1 MATKTTLQSMKSSG
15 ANEPSSQLPEIVN
28 VIRQQQQYSIVM
40 ANHHQYH
47 QYSVAF
53 LLSSPGLIWEKF
65 LSISA
70 TQSLIYLVNSVRLSV
85 CFPLA
90 LAFNDWCEIAHCK
103 LAVQWVEDWGRHR
116 REELFIQ
123 QHFNWFRFERTR
135 WLPPGSSYSTSFDDL
150 GRNRVSPKL
159 AWINWQPEEI
169 TEFRQLEWMMGLIC
183 GREIFLTRNTS
194 SGGRRTGVCVI
205 PCVGQWASQI

>member
-103 LAVQWVEDWGRHR
+103 LAVQWVEVDTV
-116 REELFIQ
+116 EKSFS
-123 QHFNWFRFERTR
+123 FNNISI
-135 WLPPGSSYSTSFDDL
+135 GSD
-150 GRNRVSPKL
+150 
-159 AWINWQPEEI
+159 
-169 TEFRQLEWMMGLIC
+169 
-183 GREIFLTRNTS
+183 S
-194 SGGRRTGVCVI
+194 SGLGDCLRVAVTVHLLMT
-205 PCVGQWASQI
+205 WAETE